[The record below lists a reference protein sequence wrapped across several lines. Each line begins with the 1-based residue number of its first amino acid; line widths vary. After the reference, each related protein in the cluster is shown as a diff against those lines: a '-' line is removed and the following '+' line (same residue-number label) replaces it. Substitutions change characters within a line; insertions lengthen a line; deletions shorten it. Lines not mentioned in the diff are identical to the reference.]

1 MGTGHERAK
10 KHSGKRAYLNNF
22 EWREDGTYVYTG
34 QYQNCHLTPEAYRRE
49 MTVLLLAA
57 LISVALSFAAGCF
70 TGTGMEGCFYL
81 LLPYAGGLVV
91 MVRTAWALIQMLHA
105 GPRLRSYIYE
115 VC

>member
-81 LLPYAGGLVV
+81 LLPLPYAGGLVV
-91 MVRTAWALIQMLHA
+91 MVRTA
-105 GPRLRSYIYE
+105 
-115 VC
+115 